1 MLKFYNFIKALP
13 YVLITFVLVVIFLPD
28 ESHLSNN
35 TVVYASYSDVTD
47 WDPASA
53 FSLEILV
60 LGNIY
65 ETLVRYDPNSSVN
78 MIKPCLAENWS
89 VSEDGLEWTFQLR
102 KNVLFHDGSELTA
115 DSAKY
120 SIERTIHKNKGG
132 SYIWE
137 PVQSIDVI
145 DKYTLK
151 ISTKYPAPIDLIASS
166 QYAAYIYSPA
176 TKKLGEDWFNQ
187 GKASGTGPYK
197 LRQWNRNQ
205 QIVIEQNDD
214 YWGEWG
220 ENQISRVIFKIVR
233 ESATQVQ
240 MILSGDADFVSLI
253 PVDILEAL
261 NKHEDIQVSF
271 IPSWKNSQFLINT
284 EKEPTNNLYF
294 RKALTHAWD
303 YQSVVEDIYE
313 DSAEVAS
320 GIIPMTMWG
329 HSSLE
334 MPEFDLKLAKQY
346 LEKSGVPSDKCSIE
360 ISYISTSAAYQYAAE
375 LFQNNLR
382 KIGINAEL
390 KPGSWGTIW
399 SDAKTEERCPNLISM
414 TWWPTYPTPSD
425 WLIGLFRTEQPT
437 NFNLSKYTN
446 LIYDKYIDEGVKYEA
461 TNRAEAINIYKKAQ
475 NLLIDDAVAIFYAD
489 LKERIIHRNE
499 ILNLQ
504 ANPAYNT
511 IFFYQLRK
519 QN

>member
-151 ISTKYPAPIDLIASS
+151 ISTKYLAPIDLIASS

-205 QIVIEQNDD
+205 QIVIEQNDNYEVHQQFIKDFNGD
-214 YWGEWG
+214 YTPYDLLISFHLEVNEPPIPCWYIWG
-220 ENQISRVIFKIVR
+220 
-233 ESATQVQ
+233 
-240 MILSGDADFVSLI
+240 VSSNSMQTDWLKLI
-253 PVDILEAL
+253 PF
-261 NKHEDIQVSF
+261 NKHSSEVSVKIEDFSYFQVNEAWSDWVQQLPPLLVPF
-271 IPSWKNSQFLINT
+271 ADVDYFLNYQNIIN
-284 EKEPTNNLYF
+284 
-294 RKALTHAWD
+294 
-303 YQSVVEDIYE
+303 
-313 DSAEVAS
+313 
-320 GIIPMTMWG
+320 
-329 HSSLE
+329 
-334 MPEFDLKLAKQY
+334 PEFQK
-346 LEKSGVPSDKCSIE
+346 
-360 ISYISTSAAYQYAAE
+360 
-375 LFQNNLR
+375 
-382 KIGINAEL
+382 
-390 KPGSWGTIW
+390 
-399 SDAKTEERCPNLISM
+399 
-414 TWWPTYPTPSD
+414 
-425 WLIGLFRTEQPT
+425 
-437 NFNLSKYTN
+437 
-446 LIYDKYIDEGVKYEA
+446 
-461 TNRAEAINIYKKAQ
+461 
-475 NLLIDDAVAIFYAD
+475 
-489 LKERIIHRNE
+489 
-499 ILNLQ
+499 
-504 ANPAYNT
+504 
-511 IFFYQLRK
+511 
-519 QN
+519 